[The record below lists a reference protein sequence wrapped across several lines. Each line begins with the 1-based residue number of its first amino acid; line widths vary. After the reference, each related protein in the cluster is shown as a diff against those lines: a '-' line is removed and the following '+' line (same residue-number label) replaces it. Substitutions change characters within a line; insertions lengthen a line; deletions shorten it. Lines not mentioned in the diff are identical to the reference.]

1 MHASDYVIACATLL
15 GPIFA
20 VQVQK
25 FLDRRGERTRRQIE
39 VYRALMASRMA
50 LNSPQHVNALNAVPL
65 EFHGNAKVV
74 DAWRDL
80 LMHLN
85 TPHTNLEAWGQQRIK
100 LFVALLK
107 QMGESL
113 HYGFRDA
120 EIQDHVYY
128 PQWQAAL
135 MNDQELL
142 RKAMVDLATG
152 KASLPMNV
160 TDFPANP
167 DLAKRTAE
175 LQTLLIEWLEGRRIP
190 HVTAST
196 SDETTMKR

>member
-1 MHASDYVIACATLL
+1 MHASDYVIACATLF

-39 VYRALMASRMA
+39 VYRALMASRMT

-65 EFHGNAKVV
+65 EFHGNANVV

-85 TPHTNLEAWGQQRIK
+85 TPHTNMDAWAQQRIK
-100 LFVALLK
+100 LFVELLK
-107 QMGESL
+107 QMGKSL

-142 RKAMVDLATG
+142 RKALVDLMTG

-160 TDFPANP
+160 TGFPA
-167 DLAKRTAE
+167 DADMAKRTAE
-175 LQTLLIEWLEGRRIP
+175 LQSLLIEWLEGKRTP

-196 SDETTMKR
+196 TGETSAK

>member
-39 VYRALMASRMA
+39 VYRALMASRMT

-85 TPHTNLEAWGQQRIK
+85 TPHTNLDAWAQQRIK
-100 LFVALLK
+100 LFVELLK
-107 QMGESL
+107 QMGRSL
-113 HYGFRDA
+113 HYGFRDV

-135 MNDQELL
+135 MNDQEML
-142 RKAMVDLATG
+142 RKALVDLITG

-160 TDFPANP
+160 TGFPADA

-175 LQTLLIEWLEGRRIP
+175 LQSLLIEWLEGKRTP
-190 HVTAST
+190 QVTAST
-196 SDETTMKR
+196 TGEAPAK

>member
-39 VYRALMASRMA
+39 VYRALMASRMT

-74 DAWRDL
+74 NAWRDL

-85 TPHTNLEAWGQQRIK
+85 TPHTNLDAWAQQRLK
-100 LFVALLK
+100 LFVELLK
-107 QMGESL
+107 QMGKSL

-135 MNDQELL
+135 MNDQEML
-142 RKAMVDLATG
+142 RKALVDLMTG

-160 TDFPANP
+160 TGFPADP

-175 LQTLLIEWLEGRRIP
+175 LQNLLIDWLEGKRTP

-196 SDETTMKR
+196 TNETPAK

>member
-1 MHASDYVIACATLL
+1 MHASDYMIACATLL

-25 FLDRRGERTRRQIE
+25 YLDRRGERTRRQIE
-39 VYRALMASRMA
+39 VYRALMASRMT

-65 EFHGNAKVV
+65 EFHGNSKVV

-85 TPHTNLEAWGQQRIK
+85 TPHANLEAWGQERIK
-100 LFVALLK
+100 LFVVLLK

-113 HYGFRDA
+113 RYGFRDA
-120 EIQDHVYY
+120 EIQGHVYY

-135 MNDQELL
+135 MSDQELL
-142 RKAMVDLATG
+142 RKGLVDLIKGEGA
-152 KASLPMNV
+152 LPMKV
-160 TDFPANP
+160 TQFPADP
-167 DLAKRTAE
+167 EFAKRTAE
-175 LQTLLIEWLEGRRIP
+175 VQTLLIEWLEG
-190 HVTAST
+190 
-196 SDETTMKR
+196 KRSPSMAIQAEKAEE